1 MKAIIVEDEEMAVEG
16 LRQLLKVYD
25 TFVQVVGIEKT
36 GDEAIAAINRLK
48 PDLVFMDIQIPGPN
62 GIQVIQQISH
72 KPHVIFTTAYDH
84 HAIEAFEL
92 NSIDYLLKPI
102 DPKRFDIT
110 INRLKGLQN
119 KIPLREE
126 VLENLLNGIFPVK
139 SITSITVKLNDRIL
153 FIPLKEIT
161 HFFANEKYVTLNTLE
176 SKQHLIDHTI
186 NSLEEKLPG
195 EFIRISRSVI
205 VNRELIKEAQKLFGK
220 KFNIILKD
228 ARSSAVE
235 TGNKYVENF
244 ITQMDL

>member
-1 MKAIIVEDEEMAVEG
+1 MLRSKLWTTERMAKQTISILQSKSENVKAIIVEDEEMAVEG
-16 LRQLLKVYD
+16 LRQLLKAYD

-92 NSIDYLLKPI
+92 NSVDYLLKPI
-102 DPKRFDIT
+102 DPKRFGVT

-126 VLENLLNGIFPVK
+126 
-139 SITSITVKLNDRIL
+139 
-153 FIPLKEIT
+153 
-161 HFFANEKYVTLNTLE
+161 
-176 SKQHLIDHTI
+176 
-186 NSLEEKLPG
+186 
-195 EFIRISRSVI
+195 
-205 VNRELIKEAQKLFGK
+205 
-220 KFNIILKD
+220 
-228 ARSSAVE
+228 
-235 TGNKYVENF
+235 
-244 ITQMDL
+244 